1 MSLWI
6 FSGYAGRY
14 STELSTISKLFQ
26 ATSCA
31 HQFNAFLLH
40 PPEFAASVL
49 EPADDVV
56 ADALE
61 ALPAVLGGE
70 AGRSGLRL
78 LCGTGS
84 GLPRLGGCLLAVG
97 ALAWQGL
104 GGLRLDRFGSG
115 DGLALGWC
123 CRFTLLRDG
132 LGGLGSGG
140 LGPGGHKGH
149 LGIVGEF
156 LAHGWAVESGS
167 LAGVAQLPH
176 FPHQLGEVVAR
187 VEVVGAAQVGFALE
201 VAVVGASRG
210 LALAGTPAGDTQT
223 GVVPDP
229 RHHHGAGVLGL
240 GAESNGLV
248 PDAALLLLL
257 LVVIADVVG
266 LSVRHTNKRCQ
277 EQEQH
282 PHPGSHGGG
291 FR

>member
-1 MSLWI
+1 M
-6 FSGYAGRY
+6 
-14 STELSTISKLFQ
+14 
-26 ATSCA
+26 
-31 HQFNAFLLH
+31 
-40 PPEFAASVL
+40 
-49 EPADDVV
+49 EPADDVA

-61 ALPAVLGGE
+61 ALPAVLRGE
-70 AGRSGLRL
+70 AGRFGLGL

-84 GLPRLGGCLLAVG
+84 GLPRLVGCLLVVG

-115 DGLALGWC
+115 DGLVLGRR
-123 CRFTLLRDG
+123 CRFTLLRDR

-140 LGPGGHKGH
+140 FGPGGHEGH
-149 LGIVGEF
+149 LGIVGVF

-176 FPHQLGEVVAR
+176 VPHHLGEVVAG

-210 LALAGTPAGDTQT
+210 LALAGTPAGDTQS
-223 GVVPDP
+223 GIVPDP

-248 PDAALLLLL
+248 PDAALLLL
-257 LVVIADVVG
+257 VVIADVVG
-266 LSVRHTNKRCQ
+266 LSVRHANGRCQ

-282 PHPGSHGGG
+282 PQPGSHGGG